1 MDSAGE
7 KVSDTDASGMTV
19 GHIYLGIETGATH
32 TTVLV
37 VNAAGGTLDRF
48 ELGPANVL
56 LSTDEELDHLFREIR
71 SRTGEVSAIGAGM
84 AGLRNEQDK
93 QRVDTIAQKV
103 WPETPFHAT
112 NDLETA
118 LAAAGEWPSQADA
131 RVLLLS
137 GTGSCAYGRNPTGRV
152 VKFGGRGHILGDR
165 GSACDI
171 ALSALREIVYRF
183 DIDGTFPSLGRAML
197 AALQLN
203 EPDDLIPWIQE
214 AEKHEIAAL
223 AMTVFRKADEG
234 DALAKEILD
243 TAAGKLVDMAVQ
255 CARRLAGE
263 EAQVA
268 FVLAGS
274 VLLKQPAFAARV
286 TQGLQDRYEGCLVE
300 KLRGEGVLGA
310 VALARLL
317 PPAENGQ
324 GFGTSAE
331 NRADRESGPLI
342 SLSQMASAPT
352 EARNPRTMELDR
364 MPLAEAIALLIDE
377 NALAVEAL
385 KPHVADLEWLIA
397 HVVEAFHAGRR
408 LFYVGAG
415 TSGRLGVLDA
425 SECPPTFRVPP
436 DLVQGIMAG
445 GRRALW
451 SAVEGA
457 EDQERE
463 GAEAVGFRGVGQG
476 DVVLGIAASGR
487 TPYVWGALEEA
498 KQRGAVTALLAF
510 HPGLQV
516 PDARRPDRLILVNTG
531 PEPLTGSTRMKA
543 GTATKVFLNT
553 LTTMAMVRAGK
564 VRGNLMIDLNPSNTK
579 LRDRAVRLVTEL
591 VSCDEQTAQRTLEE
605 SRWVVR
611 DAVERLERT
620 S

>member
-1 MDSAGE
+1 
-7 KVSDTDASGMTV
+7 MTV
-19 GHIYLGIETGATH
+19 AGHTYLGIETGATH
-32 TTVLV
+32 TTVMV
-37 VNAAGGTLDRF
+37 EDGAGRQVDRF

-56 LSTDEELDHLFREIR
+56 LSTDGELERFFLEIKA
-71 SRTGEVSAIGAGM
+71 RTGEVSAIGAGM
-84 AGLRNEQDK
+84 AGLRNEQDRR
-93 QRVDTIAQKV
+93 RVDAIARVV
-103 WPETPFHAT
+103 WPETPFQAT

-118 LAAAGEWPSQADA
+118 LTAAGEWPAGVDA

-137 GTGSCAYGRNPTGRV
+137 GTGSCAYGRDAGEKV

-171 ALSALREIVYRF
+171 SLGALRNVVYQFDVDGRF
-183 DIDGTFPSLGRAML
+183 PALGHAVL

-223 AMTVFRKADEG
+223 AVTVFRKAEEG
-234 DALAKEILD
+234 DALAKQVLHD
-243 TAAGKLVDMAVQ
+243 AADKLADMAVH
-255 CARRLAGE
+255 CAERLSRKGKPV
-263 EAQVA
+263 Q

-274 VLLKQPAFAARV
+274 VLLKQPAFAAGVGRRLGE
-286 TQGLQDRYEGCLVE
+286 QWEGSQVVKLV
-300 KLRGEGVLGA
+300 GEGVQGA
-310 VALARLL
+310 LALARAL
-317 PPAENGQ
+317 PVREKISTPPLA
-324 GFGTSAE
+324 
-331 NRADRESGPLI
+331 RESGPLI
-342 SLSQMASAPT
+342 ALSQMASAPT
-352 EARNPRTMELDR
+352 EWRNPRTMELDS
-364 MPLAEAIALLIDE
+364 MPLADAIGLLIEE
-377 NALAVEAL
+377 NAAAVDAL
-385 KPHVADLEWLIA
+385 KPHAADLEWMIS
-397 HVVEAFHAGRR
+397 HTVEAFRAGRR

-436 DLVQGIMAG
+436 ELVQGIMAG

-457 EDQERE
+457 EDQEAE
-463 GAEAVGFRGVGQG
+463 GAEAVRFRGVGQG
-476 DVVLGIAASGR
+476 DVILGIAASGR

-498 KQRGAVTALLAF
+498 RRLGAVTALLAF

-516 PDARRPDRLILVNTG
+516 PDAHRPDRLILVNTG

-553 LTTMAMVRAGK
+553 LTTLAMVRTGK

-591 VSCDEQTAQRTLEE
+591 VSCDGETARRALEE
-605 SRWVVR
+605 SGWVVR
-611 DAVERLERT
+611 DAVERLDSGR
-620 S
+620 SD

>member
-1 MDSAGE
+1 MNAE
-7 KVSDTDASGMTV
+7 PT
-19 GHIYLGIETGATH
+19 YLGIETGATH
-32 TTVLV
+32 TTVMV
-37 VNAAGGTLDRF
+37 ADGSGKQLDRF

-56 LSTDEELDHLFREIR
+56 LSSDGELERFFIEIKA
-71 SRTGEVSAIGAGM
+71 RTGEVSAIGAGM
-84 AGLRNEQDK
+84 AGLRNEQDRE
-93 QRVDTIAQKV
+93 RVDAIARVV
-103 WPETPFHAT
+103 WPETPFRAT

-118 LAAAGEWPSQADA
+118 LAAAGEWPEEIHA

-137 GTGSCAYGRNPTGRV
+137 GTGSCAYGRDHEGRF
-152 VKFGGRGHILGDR
+152 VKFGGRGHILGDG

-171 ALSALREIVYRF
+171 ALGALRAVVYQF
-183 DIDGTFPSLGRAML
+183 DVDGCFPALGNAVL

-223 AMTVFRKADEG
+223 AVTVFRKAEEG
-234 DALAKEILD
+234 DALAEQVLRD
-243 TAAGKLVDMAVQ
+243 AADKLADMAVHCSDRLSCRGKLVQ
-255 CARRLAGE
+255 I
-263 EAQVA
+263 
-268 FVLAGS
+268 VLAGS
-274 VLLKQPAFAARV
+274 VLLKQPAFAAGVERRLHE
-286 TQGLQDRYEGCLVE
+286 QRGGCQVV
-300 KLRGEGVLGA
+300 KLEGEGVQGA
-310 VALARLL
+310 LALARTL
-317 PPAENGQ
+317 PPGGLYPAPMAVRQ
-324 GFGTSAE
+324 
-331 NRADRESGPLI
+331 SGPLI
-342 SLSQMASAPT
+342 SLSQMAAAPT
-352 EARNPRTMELDR
+352 EWRNPRTMELDS
-364 MPLAEAIALLIDE
+364 MPPADAINLLIDE
-377 NALAVEAL
+377 NAAAVDAL
-385 KPHVADLEWLIA
+385 KPHAADLEWLIA
-397 HVVEAFHAGRR
+397 RTVEAFRAGRR

-457 EDQERE
+457 EDQEAE
-463 GAEAVGFRGVGQG
+463 GAEAVRFRGVGQG
-476 DVVLGIAASGR
+476 DVILGIAASGR

-498 KQRGAVTALLAF
+498 RRLGAVTALLAF

-516 PDARRPDRLILVNTG
+516 PDAHRPDRLILVNTG

-553 LTTMAMVRAGK
+553 LTTLAMVRTGK

-591 VSCDEQTAQRTLEE
+591 VSCDGETARRALEG
-605 SRWVVR
+605 SGWVVR
-611 DAVERLERT
+611 EAVERLSAERK
-620 S
+620 